1 MKRRRIGIGYLAVR
15 HSSSGRRP
23 HNKSEGEFSPVAV
36 DFRIRRVVCRN
47 RRAEMIATKLGHGRE
62 KAQFDECL
70 ENRWCSPR
78 CLLVS
83 TRGKAIHAC
92 PASLGRFEEP
102 GAVEERAI
110 AFLIAD

>member
-1 MKRRRIGIGYLAVR
+1 
-15 HSSSGRRP
+15 
-23 HNKSEGEFSPVAV
+23 
-36 DFRIRRVVCRN
+36 
-47 RRAEMIATKLGHGRE
+47 MIATNLGRGKE

-92 PASLGRFEEP
+92 PAGLGRLEEP
-102 GAVEERAI
+102 GAVVRNAQ
-110 AFLIAD
+110 